1 MVKITIG
8 DYPPEY
14 KPEVH
19 GPYDPGR
26 YYGKRKSANRSALV
40 HNIHHFIKYSFVLFE
55 YD

>member
-8 DYPPEY
+8 DYPAEY

-26 YYGKRKSANRSALV
+26 YYGKRKTHLLKV
-40 HNIHHFIKYSFVLFE
+40 PFIFIIRFILF
-55 YD
+55 YITYTQV

>member
-19 GPYDPGR
+19 GPYDPAR
-26 YYGKRKSANRSALV
+26 YYGKRKS
-40 HNIHHFIKYSFVLFE
+40 
-55 YD
+55 